1 MNEPVFL
8 FGTLRHAPLRAVVL
22 GTDLTARAGQL
33 PDHTVLEHAG
43 YPVLVARDDACA
55 EGVVLRPDRVQ
66 RDRLDLYES
75 VFGYTR
81 HALPDGQGG
90 RIWVYRPDRDPAL
103 PEESAPWRLA
113 DWVARM
119 GDAAVLAS
127 AEVMT
132 LSRDHA
138 TDALAIR
145 YPMLLAHACARLRGR
160 SEPAPHSL
168 RRAARPDDVAPVAT
182 ARPYAYFFGVQSDD
196 LRFRRF
202 DGRLSPVVRRAGFVM
217 SDAVTLLPYDP
228 ERDCVLLVEQFRYG
242 LYLRDAA
249 NCWSLEAIAGRID
262 AGESPPDA
270 ALREAREEASLC
282 LAPHALQLVGQAYPS
297 PGAISECL
305 FQYVGLCRLPQ
316 NDGAIGGLEA
326 EAEDIRRHVIGFDR
340 MMQLVARGE
349 IQNGPLLTSAYWLAL
364 NRARLRESYSVSEL

>member
-1 MNEPVFL
+1 MSDPVFL

-22 GTDLTARAGQL
+22 GAEAPARASQL
-33 PDHTVLEHAG
+33 PDHTVLAHKG
-43 YPVLVARDDACA
+43 YPLLAMRDGAQA
-55 EGVVLRPDRVQ
+55 EGVLLWPTDAQ
-66 RDRLDLYES
+66 RDRLDLYEAL
-75 VFGYTR
+75 FGYSR
-81 HALPDGQGG
+81 HTLPDGQGG
-90 RIWVYRPDRDPAL
+90 RVWVYRPDKAPAL
-103 PEESAPWRLA
+103 PQDTTPWRLT

-127 AEVMT
+127 AEVMA
-132 LSRDHA
+132 LSHGHSA
-138 TDALAIR
+138 DALATR

-182 ARPYAYFFGVQSDD
+182 AQPYAYFFGVQSDD

-202 DGRLSPVVRRAGFVM
+202 DGSLSQVVRRAGFVM

-262 AGESPPDA
+262 AGETPPES
-270 ALREAREEASLC
+270 ALREAQEEAGIVLS
-282 LAPHALQLVGQAYPS
+282 ATALHLVGQAYPS
-297 PGAISECL
+297 PGAVSECL
-305 FQYVGLCRLPQ
+305 FQFVGLCALPRD
-316 NDGAIGGLEA
+316 DGAIGGLES

-340 MMQLVARGE
+340 LMQLVASGE
-349 IQNGPLLTSAYWLAL
+349 VQNGPLLTSAYWLAL
-364 NRARLRESYSVSEL
+364 NRARLRAGYSASDL